1 MFTKDL
7 PGTKLCIC
15 YLYTLSDLML
25 IIAFTFQIRK
35 HISRGENDLPEVI
48 ELLHGDTSV
57 PHSMP
62 LFIIIPSTGDGK

>member
-1 MFTKDL
+1 
-7 PGTKLCIC
+7 
-15 YLYTLSDLML
+15 ML

-35 HISRGENDLPEVI
+35 QISRGENDLPEVI